1 MKKNS
6 NTNSITL
13 SLKMHNVKIV
23 RLQSGEDIIASYKD
37 EKEEENMVLLDNPM
51 VLIFKR
57 MPTGKAIMMMAPW
70 LPIELVEQN
79 EAWLHTADILT
90 IIEPKA
96 SLVDYYQNAIT
107 EASEELQEQDEMIE
121 SALQNM
127 QNDIDDYDGEDLTEE
142 EEELAMQE
150 LEDLRRDVKKRL
162 LH

>member
-1 MKKNS
+1 
-6 NTNSITL
+6 
-13 SLKMHNVKIV
+13 
-23 RLQSGEDIIASYKD
+23 
-37 EKEEENMVLLDNPM
+37 
-51 VLIFKR
+51 
-57 MPTGKAIMMMAPW
+57 MMMTPW